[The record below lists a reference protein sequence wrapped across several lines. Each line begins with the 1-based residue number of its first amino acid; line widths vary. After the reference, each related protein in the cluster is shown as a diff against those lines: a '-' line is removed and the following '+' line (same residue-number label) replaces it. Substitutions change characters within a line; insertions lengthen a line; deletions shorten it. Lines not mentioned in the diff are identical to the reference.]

1 MVEDGSFRGQ
11 RRRMASGRKRPTFML
26 LAGIGA
32 AVAIAASLVLLLPA
46 NAQFWGDSWGGRQRG
61 GRDGQQPGRGDLP
74 GDPPADFVHSIRG
87 AHAHDG

>member
-1 MVEDGSFRGQ
+1 
-11 RRRMASGRKRPTFML
+11 ML

-61 GRDGQQPGRGDLP
+61 GWGSWDRGGWD
-74 GDPPADFVHSIRG
+74 RG
-87 AHAHDG
+87 WDRPYREHREAPVD